1 MGLWSDIKYTTQGIC
16 PTGWHIPTDK
26 EWKTLIPYVGG
37 EEHAGGKLKEKGF
50 THWLPPN
57 TGVTDEFGF
66 NALPGGATSREDFP
80 DTNPANTKIVDIGI
94 RAWFMESNW
103 IPLPTDPYPY
113 VSAPIMYYGADVFD
127 TGIGWLPL
135 YQGGSVRCI
144 KNPPKK

>member
-26 EWKTLIPYVGG
+26 EWKTLITYVGG
-37 EEHAGGKLKEKGF
+37 QSTAGAKLKAIGTTLWNSPNDGATDEYGF
-50 THWLPPN
+50 T
-57 TGVTDEFGF
+57 
-66 NALPGGATSREDFP
+66 ALPGGVLSRGSSY
-80 DTNPANTKIVDIGI
+80 DTNPINSKIIDIGI